1 MKFRN
6 PMLTAAAIFLAA
18 GAVACSSDLAG
29 PPALDDAQINADVAA
44 TSGDAVATQV
54 GSFTDDVTAAGSFTM
69 VAPSYSLN
77 VPGYGTSG
85 HPSLGVVSPNCSY
98 TAPRYTCT
106 ATTEQGLSVTR
117 SFAFYDANGGSLQTF
132 DSTKVESVNF
142 QAQIDGSFQRDIVW
156 TAGVHRTRNVTV
168 SGLISLKPQRKW
180 NGVGA
185 GADTVSHVG
194 LDGIRT
200 LAGTA
205 HDTVT
210 NVLMPGKAAPSQIP
224 LSGTVVVATDYTASL
239 QGATG
244 TASKQ
249 VTRRVVVTFD
259 GTVTPKLQIGTLICT
274 LHLDTH
280 RVDSC
285 Q

>member
-6 PMLTAAAIFLAA
+6 PMLTAAAMFLAA
-18 GAVACSSDLAG
+18 GAVACSTDLLG
-29 PPALDDAQINADVAA
+29 PPALDDAQITADVAV
-44 TSGDAVATQV
+44 TSGDVVASHV
-54 GSFTDDVTAAGSFTM
+54 AGFTDDVTAAGSFTM
-69 VAPSYSLN
+69 IAPSYN
-77 VPGYGTSG
+77 VNAPGSGTSG
-85 HPSLGVVSPNCSY
+85 QPRFGAIPPNCTYASF
-98 TAPRYTCT
+98 RYTCT
-106 ATTEQGLSVTR
+106 ATSEQGLSVTR
-117 SFAFYDANGGSLQTF
+117 SFEFYDAASQPLQTW

-142 QAQIDGSFQRDIVW
+142 QAKVDGSFQRDVVW

-168 SGLISLKPQRKW
+168 SGLISAKPTRKW

-194 LDGIRT
+194 LDGVRT
-200 LAGTA
+200 LAGVA
-205 HDTVT
+205 FDTVT
-210 NVLMPGKAAPSQIP
+210 NVVMPGKAATSQVP
-224 LSGTVVVATDYTASL
+224 LSGTVVVSANYTASL

-259 GTVTPKLQIGTLICT
+259 GTVTPKLQIGALICT

-280 RVDSC
+280 RVDAC

>member
-6 PMLTAAAIFLAA
+6 PMLTAAAMFLAA
-18 GAVACSSDLAG
+18 GAVACSSDLTG

-44 TSGDAVATQV
+44 TSGDAVASQV
-54 GSFTDDVTAAGSFTM
+54 AGFTDDVTAAGSFTM
-69 VAPSYSLN
+69 VSPSYN
-77 VPGYGTSG
+77 VNVTGNGTSG
-85 HPSLGVVSPNCSY
+85 QPSFGAVAPNCSY

-106 ATTEQGLSVTR
+106 ATTEQGLTVTR

-142 QAQIDGSFQRDIVW
+142 QAQVDGSFQRDIVW
-156 TAGVHRTRNVTV
+156 TAGVHRNHNLTV

-180 NGVGA
+180 NGVGS
-185 GADTVSHVG
+185 GADTVSHIG

-210 NVLMPGKAAPSQIP
+210 NVLMPGKAAPSQVP

-259 GTVTPKLQIGTLICT
+259 GTVTPKLQIGTLNCT

-280 RVDSC
+280 RVDGC